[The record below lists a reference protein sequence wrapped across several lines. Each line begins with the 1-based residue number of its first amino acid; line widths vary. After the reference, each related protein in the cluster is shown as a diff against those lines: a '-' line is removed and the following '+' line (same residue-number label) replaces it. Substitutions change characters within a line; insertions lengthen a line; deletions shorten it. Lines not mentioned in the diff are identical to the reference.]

1 MKKILMLSL
10 ALVCCAVTVVA
21 QPAASKTQKPESV
34 RRRAVNLP
42 GSTPNGLFSPAVVS
56 GDLFLLPGKSE

>member
-1 MKKILMLSL
+1 MKKIILLSL
-10 ALVCCAVTVVA
+10 TLVCCAVTVVA

-42 GSTPNGLFSPAVVS
+42 GSTPNGSSRRQLSLRFGFHFRAT
-56 GDLFLLPGKSE
+56 D